1 VLGFAVRRLLTLVP
15 LLLIVS
21 LVFFLMLRLG
31 RGDPALDYLRLSQLP
46 PTDAALALAREQLG
60 LDQPLAAQYWSWLSG
75 ALRLDLG
82 RSWSTGRP
90 VLEEV
95 LHFLPATLQL
105 AGTALLLVVLVGL
118 PLGLLAALY
127 RDRWPDH
134 LTRAIAFLGVSL
146 PNFWLGFLLVLL
158 FSVQLGWLPAMG
170 REGPASI
177 IMPAVATA
185 TMSACVT
192 LRLMRSAVLGVLG
205 ERHLVF
211 ARARG
216 LPRRTILGRHVVLN
230 AMIPPLTALGLHV
243 GELLGGAM
251 VVEMVFAWPGLG
263 RYALLAITN
272 RDFPVLQGFVLVM
285 TLVFVLCNLLVDLA
299 YAWVDPRIRFGARAA

>member
-1 VLGFAVRRLLTLVP
+1 MLGFAVRRLLTLVP

-31 RGDPALDYLRLSQLP
+31 RSDPALDYLRLSQVP
-46 PTDAALALAREQLG
+46 PTDVALALARQQLG
-60 LDQPLAAQYWSWLSG
+60 LDQSLAAQYLGWLSG

-95 LHFLPATLQL
+95 LHFLPASLQL
-105 AGTALLLVVLVGL
+105 AGAALLVVMLVGL
-118 PLGLLAALY
+118 PLGLVAALY

-170 REGPASI
+170 RDGPVSI

-205 ERHLVF
+205 ERHLTF

-263 RYALLAITN
+263 RYALMAITN

-299 YAWVDPRIRFGARAA
+299 YAWVDPRIRFGARVA

>member
-1 VLGFAVRRLLTLVP
+1 VLAFALRRLLTLLP

-21 LVFFLMLRLG
+21 VVFFLMLRLG
-31 RGDPALDYLRLSQLP
+31 RGDPAMDYLRLSQIP
-46 PTDAALALAREQLG
+46 PTDAAVVLARQELG
-60 LDQPLAAQYWSWLSG
+60 LDQPLWAQYLHWLS
-75 ALRLDLG
+75 AAVRLDLG

-90 VLEEV
+90 VLEEI
-95 LHFLPATLQL
+95 LHFLPASLQL
-105 AGTALLLVVLVGL
+105 AGTALLLVMLVGL

-134 LTRAIAFLGVSL
+134 VTRAIAFLGVSV

-158 FSVQLGWLPAMG
+158 FSVQLGWLPALG
-170 REGPASI
+170 RDGPASL
-177 IMPAVATA
+177 IMPAIATA

-192 LRLMRSAVLGVLG
+192 LRLMRGAVLGVLG

-216 LPRRTILGRHVVLN
+216 LSRRTIIGRHVVLN

-285 TLVFVLCNLLVDLA
+285 TMVFVLCNLLVDLA
-299 YAWVDPRIRFGARAA
+299 YAWIDPRIRFGAQVA